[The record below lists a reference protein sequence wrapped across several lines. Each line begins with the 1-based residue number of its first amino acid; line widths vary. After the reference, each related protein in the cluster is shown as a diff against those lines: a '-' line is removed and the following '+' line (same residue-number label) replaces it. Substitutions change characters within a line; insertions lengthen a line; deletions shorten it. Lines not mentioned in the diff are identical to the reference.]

1 MERLFRLFEN
11 WLDPLDT
18 PPAADIPGT
27 TTGFLWHFIRQARG
41 VFILMLVLGGIT
53 AVLEA
58 AIFSFVGVIV
68 DMLDQGDPATLLA
81 DNYWILAGMVVTV
94 LIIRPII
101 IVLTVLLEEQT
112 VVPGFFNKVRWQ
124 TNQRVLNQSLSYF
137 QDDFAG
143 RIAAK
148 IWQTGQAAGDFMI
161 SLLQIVW
168 FIIVFALTTLFLLA
182 ELDVRFVLIVLLWLV
197 VYAGL
202 AVKII
207 PVIRARARITA
218 DTGSA
223 VNGRL
228 VDTYSNIQTVKL
240 FGSRE
245 QELDGTRQSFEVF
258 LRSLRRFT
266 RMLTIMRSLLAVLGS
281 GMIAGIGALSI
292 FLWAR
297 AEVTSGEVAV
307 VLGLTLRL
315 NLLLNRMMGQLNG
328 LFRNLGT
335 VQDGMETIAKP
346 ILVRDRP
353 GAGGLT
359 VTKGLVVFD
368 KVGFRY
374 GPGDAVI
381 DNLSLTIQPGEKVG
395 LVGHSGAG
403 KSTLIHLLLRF
414 YDLDQGCIRI
424 DGQDIA
430 AVRQNSLRQAV
441 GVVSQDTSLMHRSIR
456 DNIAYGRAGSAF
468 ADVQEAARRAHADD
482 FIVDLQ
488 DRKNRSGYDA
498 HAGERGV
505 KLSGGQRQ
513 RIAIARVLLKN
524 APILALDEATSSLDS
539 EIEAAIQEQLNNLM
553 TGKTVIAIAHR
564 LSTIA
569 AMDRLV
575 VMEQGRIVETGTHR
589 ELIDREGAYA
599 RLWRRQS
606 GGFLVPTQAV

>member
-68 DMLDQGDPATLLA
+68 DMLDQGDPATLLS
-81 DNYWILAGMVVTV
+81 DNHWILIGMVVTV

-124 TNQRVLNQSLSYF
+124 SNQRVLSQSLSYF
-137 QDDFAG
+137 QNDFAG

-182 ELDVRFVLIVLLWLV
+182 ELDVRFVLLVLVWLL
-197 VYAGL
+197 VYAAL

-207 PVIRARARITA
+207 PVIRARAKITA

-258 LRSLRRFT
+258 LKSLRRFT

-281 GMIAGIGALSI
+281 CMIAGIGALSI
-292 FLWAR
+292 YLWAQT
-297 AEVTSGEVAV
+297 EVTSGEVAV

-346 ILVRDRP
+346 VLVRDRL
-353 GAGGLT
+353 GAGPLS
-359 VTKGLVVFD
+359 VTKGLIVFD

-424 DGQDIA
+424 DDQDIA
-430 AVRQNSLRQAV
+430 AVRQTSLRQAI

-456 DNIAYGRAGSAF
+456 DNIAYGQGDSAL

-482 FIVDLQ
+482 FIVDLRDQ
-488 DRKNRSGYDA
+488 KNRAGYEA

-553 TGKTVIAIAHR
+553 AGKTVIAIAHR

-575 VMEQGRIVETGTHR
+575 VMEQGRIIETGTHR
-589 ELIDREGAYA
+589 ELIEREGAYA

-606 GGFLVPTQAV
+606 GGFLVPTQTV